1 MKTKS
6 QTAKTKHLSAM
17 RGLKEKTR
25 KNNCLLRTPK
35 TMNEITCRK
44 LNTKKNYTTKKN
56 LKPGEDYKLSKKL
69 KNQYNL
75 QKKKIKINKSNVY

>member
-44 LNTKKNYTTKKN
+44 LNTKKNYTTKK
-56 LKPGEDYKLSKKL
+56 KL
-69 KNQYNL
+69 KTGRGL
-75 QKKKIKINKSNVY
+75 QIKQKTKKSI